1 MVGVT
6 KQMEHSLIAGW
17 IYFEDGSAARRS
29 STGTGRQVST
39 RGRRAKEITGS
50 IPDQTSHGIL
60 ALPLLVGETVEH
72 GFVTGWAHLVDGAE
86 KGNAAAGCAAVE
98 IANRIS
104 DYARNWKAA
113 IISMSEVV
121 ENCQLT
127 GRVQLEEESATERP
141 AAGGTKGFSPSSL
154 QERVSEC

>member
-1 MVGVT
+1 
-6 KQMEHSLIAGW
+6 MEHSLIAGW
-17 IYFEDGSAARRS
+17 MYFEDGSAARRR

-60 ALPLLVGETVEH
+60 ALPLLVDETVEH
-72 GFVTGWAHLVDGAE
+72 GFVTGWAHLVDDA
-86 KGNAAAGCAAVE
+86 KKRNAVAGCCAVE
-98 IANRIS
+98 IATRIP

-121 ENCQLT
+121 ENRQFT
-127 GRVQLEEESATERP
+127 GRVQLEEDSPHGTFRRWRYRKGCPRSREPERTWGRNLP
-141 AAGGTKGFSPSSL
+141 SP
-154 QERVSEC
+154 